1 MSEPGSNPCPP
12 IDVARLP
19 GPAQKI
25 LDPAGPPPLKAMA
38 AKGVVPGLKP
48 GDVLAV
54 LVVLAAGTDAT
65 AETAKKT
72 LENLPAPVLNGALG
86 QPDLQPAALDAIAPR
101 YAGEVEQAERILNHP
116 AIHVSTVA
124 TLAAHASEPI
134 CELIATNEE
143 RLLANPAIIEKLYL
157 NKSCRMSTA
166 DRILELAVRND
177 LELAIPAFAQAKAA
191 IQGELISE
199 PTEEPSFDDVQFN
212 EANEK
217 AADLRL
223 ADGEDIAKL
232 DEMTG
237 QEEVVEKAKPLHAV
251 WNDMRPPAKIRLLT
265 IGTVKTYDKTGKLID
280 EQRYDP
286 KALRALG
293 VRDANPLVALAAL
306 ETPGINEGEIERIAR
321 MRNVCEDVLRAIAMK
336 PDWTR
341 HYSVKKS
348 LVMNPRT
355 PFGQASKFVMHMYE
369 SDLKAIAKSRD
380 VSGAV
385 QTAAKQQLHRKGK

>member
-1 MSEPGSNPCPP
+1 VDAAAAQPLKV
-12 IDVARLP
+12 DVARLP

-54 LVVLAAGTDAT
+54 LFVLAQGTDANADT
-65 AETAKKT
+65 ARKT
-72 LENLPAPVLNGALG
+72 LENLPGPVLNGALS
-86 QPDLQPAALDAIAPR
+86 QQDIQPAALDAIAPT
-101 YAGEVEQAERILNHP
+101 YAKNPEIAERILNHP
-116 AIHVSTVA
+116 AIHYSTVA
-124 TLAAHASEPI
+124 TLAKYAIEPI

-143 RLLANPAIIEKLYL
+143 RMLAFPEIIENLYL
-157 NKSCRMSTA
+157 NKECRMSTA

-177 LELAIPAFAQAKAA
+177 LELKIPAFAQAKIA
-191 IQGELISE
+191 IQGELIIE
-199 PTEEPSFDDVQFN
+199 ATEEPSFDDVQFG
-212 EANEK
+212 EAKQK
-217 AADLRL
+217 AEGLRL
-223 ADGEDIAKL
+223 ADGEDTHQL
-232 DEMTG
+232 DETTG
-237 QEEVVEKAKPLHAV
+237 QEVPVEKARPLHAL

-265 IGTVKTYDKTGKLID
+265 IGTIKTYDRQGNLID

-306 ETPGINEGEIERIAR
+306 ETPGVNEGEIERIAR

-341 HYSVKKS
+341 HYAVKKS

-355 PFGQASKFVMHMYE
+355 PFGQAAKFVLHMYE
-369 SDLKAIAKSRD
+369 VDLKAIAKSRE

-385 QTAAKQQLHRKGK
+385 QTAAKQQLSRKGK